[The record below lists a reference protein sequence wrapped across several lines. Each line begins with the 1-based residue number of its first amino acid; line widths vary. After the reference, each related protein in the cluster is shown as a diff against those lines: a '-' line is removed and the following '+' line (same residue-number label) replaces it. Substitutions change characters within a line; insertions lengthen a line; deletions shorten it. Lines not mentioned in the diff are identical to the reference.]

1 MGKER
6 KAKKELETKITALES
21 RVQERRV
28 RLGEYNALFMTIEKA
43 EERAA
48 VERGAAPSKDKAARQ
63 KLGARE
69 AISGTKRII
78 EINLNKMENEIATQ
92 GMKLNKSRDHNLKLK
107 DKIDALRKEH
117 LTYNKL
123 FASLG
128 HDLEMYKEKVKSEW
142 LGSHTTGR
150 QYYPPSTH
158 PLPLTPYPSPTST
171 PSRAQGHQGELRG
184 PRPRTGGHG
193 QSAEAV

>member
-1 MGKER
+1 MPVQYTTPHNSPTLLTQMGKER

-21 RVQERRV
+21 RVQERRT

-78 EINLNKMENEIATQ
+78 DINLHKMENEIATQ

-123 FASLG
+123 FVTLG
-128 HDLEMYKEKVKSEW
+128 HDLEMYKEKIKS
-142 LGSHTTGR
+142 
-150 QYYPPSTH
+150 
-158 PLPLTPYPSPTST
+158 
-171 PSRAQGHQGELRG
+171 A
-184 PRPRTGGHG
+184 
-193 QSAEAV
+193 